1 MGHDDQR
8 AGEIHQ
14 EILQPRDGAVV
25 KVVRRFVQQQERRL
39 LRQRTGEH
47 DLLPL
52 AAGEPVEEPAAHIL
66 QIQIAHGLV
75 YDVVVM

>member
-25 KVVRRFVQQQERRL
+25 KVVRRFVQQQDVRIAEQR
-39 LRQRTGEH
+39 LRQQHLE
-47 DLLPL
+47 LL
-52 AAGEPVEEPAAHIL
+52 AALQVAHEHRVHL
-66 QIQIAHGLV
+66 DGQTQTG
-75 YDVVVM
+75 